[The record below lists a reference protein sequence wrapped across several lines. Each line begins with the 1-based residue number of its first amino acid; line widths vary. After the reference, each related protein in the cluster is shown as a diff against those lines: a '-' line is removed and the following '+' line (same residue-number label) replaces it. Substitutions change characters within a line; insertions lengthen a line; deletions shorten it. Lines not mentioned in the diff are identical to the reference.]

1 MPGITTY
8 LEMRE
13 HPRLQT
19 RGPHRGGMLL
29 RLEEPAV
36 PFYRYLCG
44 RMAAGGKDPA
54 GRSDD
59 EVAEQLLDTARDVFV
74 LYMGGAP
81 AGFFELDRR
90 RAGEVQLVQLGL
102 LPEFRGR
109 HLGKWFLGLAV
120 EAAWDFEPERVWTRV
135 QPGDDP
141 RSILLYQWAG
151 FVPYNSREEGA
162 AARPGWT
169 LVHHSC
175 GKPGFPRRGHRRVAR
190 RT

>member
-1 MPGITTY
+1 MITTY

-36 PFYRYLCG
+36 PFYRYLHS
-44 RMAAGGKDPA
+44 RMAGGGEGLPGVPDA
-54 GRSDD
+54 A
-59 EVAEQLLDTARDVFV
+59 VAELLLDSDRDVFV
-74 LYMGGAP
+74 LYLGGAP

-90 RAGEVQLVQLGL
+90 GAGEVRLARLGL

-120 EAAWDFEPERVWTRV
+120 EAAWDFQPERVWTSV
-135 QPGDDP
+135 AESDDP
-141 RSILLYQWAG
+141 RAILLAQWAG
-151 FVPYNSREEGA
+151 FAPYETTREGDSGRA
-162 AARPGWT
+162 G
-169 LVHHSC
+169 
-175 GKPGFPRRGHRRVAR
+175 
-190 RT
+190 

>member
-1 MPGITTY
+1 MAGITTY

-36 PFYRYLCG
+36 AFYRYLCA
-44 RMAAGGKDPA
+44 RVAEGGEDRA

-59 EVAEQLLDTARDVFV
+59 EVAEQLLDADRDVFV
-74 LYMGGAP
+74 LYLGGAP

-90 RAGEVQLVQLGL
+90 RAGEVHLARLGL

-120 EAAWDFEPERVWTRV
+120 EAAWDFEPDRVWTSV
-135 QPGDDP
+135 GANDDP
-141 RSILLYQWAG
+141 RAILLYQWAG
-151 FVPYNSREEGA
+151 FVPYETTRQDG
-162 AARPGWT
+162 RPT
-169 LVHHSC
+169 Q
-175 GKPGFPRRGHRRVAR
+175 PG
-190 RT
+190 

>member
-1 MPGITTY
+1 MEVITTY

-36 PFYRYLCG
+36 AFCRYLYG
-44 RMAAGGKDPA
+44 RMAGGA
-54 GRSDD
+54 EGLLGRSDSD
-59 EVAEQLLDTARDVFV
+59 VAEQLLDPDRDMFV
-74 LYMGGAP
+74 LYLGGAP

-90 RAGEVQLVQLGL
+90 RAGEVCLTRFGL

-120 EAAWDFEPERVWTRV
+120 EAAWDFQPVRVWTSV
-135 QPGDDP
+135 SDGSDP
-141 RSILLYQWAG
+141 RSILLCQWAG
-151 FVPYNSREEGA
+151 FVPYETTREKGPGP
-162 AARPGWT
+162 RPG
-169 LVHHSC
+169 
-175 GKPGFPRRGHRRVAR
+175 R
-190 RT
+190 

>member
-1 MPGITTY
+1 VITTY

-36 PFYRYLCG
+36 PFYRYLHS
-44 RMAAGGKDPA
+44 RMAGAGEGLAGMADAAVAARLTDP
-54 GRSDD
+54 D
-59 EVAEQLLDTARDVFV
+59 RDVFV
-74 LYMGGAP
+74 LYLGGAP

-90 RAGEVQLVQLGL
+90 RDGEVRLTRLGL

-120 EAAWDFEPERVWTRV
+120 EAAWDFRPDRVWTSV
-135 QPGDDP
+135 ADTDDP
-141 RSILLYQWAG
+141 RAILLAQWAG
-151 FVPYNSREEGA
+151 FVPYETTREGD
-162 AARPGWT
+162 PGQA
-169 LVHHSC
+169 
-175 GKPGFPRRGHRRVAR
+175 G
-190 RT
+190 

>member
-1 MPGITTY
+1 MITTF

-36 PFYRYLCG
+36 AFYRHLHE
-44 RMAAGGKDPA
+44 RMAERGEGLAGK
-54 GRSDD
+54 SDA
-59 EVAEQLLDTARDVFV
+59 EVAERLLDPERDVFV
-74 LYMGGAP
+74 LYLGGAP

-90 RAGEVQLVQLGL
+90 RSGEVRLTRLGL

-120 EAAWDFEPERVWTRV
+120 EAAWDFRPERVWTSV
-135 QPGDDP
+135 GEGDDP
-141 RSILLYQWAG
+141 RAILLYQWAG
-151 FVPYNSREEGA
+151 FVPYETAPEGDPGT
-162 AARPGWT
+162 RPV
-169 LVHHSC
+169 L
-175 GKPGFPRRGHRRVAR
+175 
-190 RT
+190 